1 MEKIIYTPPPDKSI
15 TIRALILSSIS
26 EKKIKIRNPLIS
38 EDTLNTVRT
47 LKKLGS
53 EIKTE
58 KNIISVK
65 GFGKYGAKK
74 AAINVGESA
83 LLLRLLLP
91 ILIHQKYSY
100 KITGKKTILRRSS
113 KDTVTALKKMG
124 AEIIHNNYKLP
135 FTINPSI
142 LKPLNFEV
150 KSAQT
155 KSALLIA
162 SLYSG
167 KIIINDKYRT
177 RDHTERL
184 LDYFGMKIK
193 KKKNMI
199 WLENFKIKPKDIQIP
214 NDISQASVFITLAIL
229 SGKEI
234 IVKNCG
240 INPTR
245 IGFLNSLKK
254 MGVKI
259 KYKNKK
265 ILSAEPVADILVK
278 PTKKIK
284 PITIKDITSLIDEVM
299 LLSLIAAKA
308 DGITRISNAKSLS
321 NKESD
326 RLKEIYNILKKLGV
340 KVNLYVGKLTIEGPS
355 EFKNINFIDTK
366 GDHRIAMI
374 AGIIK
379 KTINP
384 KLKIKNPNCVKKTY
398 PYFWKDLTRYV

>member
-26 EKKIKIRNPLIS
+26 EKKIKIKNPLIS

-47 LKKLGS
+47 LKKLGTK
-53 EIKTE
+53 IKTG

-74 AAINVGESA
+74 AKINVGESA
-83 LLLRLLLP
+83 LLLRLILP

-100 KITGKKTILRRSS
+100 KITGYKTILRRSF
-113 KDTVTALKKMG
+113 KDTITALKKMG
-124 AEIIHNNYKLP
+124 AKIIHNNYKLP
-135 FTINPSI
+135 FIVKPSI

-167 KIIINDKYRT
+167 KIIINDKYIT

-184 LDYFGMKIK
+184 LNYFGIKIK
-193 KKKNMI
+193 KNKTALC
-199 WLENFKIKPKDIQIP
+199 LENFQIKPKDIEIP

-259 KYKNKK
+259 KYKNNKTA
-265 ILSAEPVADILVK
+265 SSEPVADIVVK

-284 PITIKDITSLIDEVM
+284 PITIRDITSLIDEVM

-308 DGITRISNAKSLS
+308 HGITRILNAKSLS

-340 KVNLYVGKLTIEGPS
+340 EVNLYRGGLKIKGPS
-355 EFKNINFIDTK
+355 GFKNINFIDTK